1 MTLTENH
8 LDLQKRISLYIT
20 ALQNEIEALRNYSSR
35 NYSLVAGRFL
45 GNADAEFLY
54 EFKLEDETR
63 IAEDV
68 PIEVEIEGDLAH
80 GTVIS
85 VEGDRIVLL
94 LQVFVGD
101 SVERAVLRTAPF
113 FLLEQ
118 LIERLEAMEDKDA
131 ESVEPLFNEDNDV
144 EYEQD
149 LVIKTQKLNDF
160 QIKAA
165 RSVVKKPV
173 SFVWGPPGTGKTQTL
188 AFAAANLVALGEK
201 VLIISNTNIAV
212 DVALQK
218 TLDYLKDESEYFD
231 GKFVRFG
238 VPRLPEL
245 EDFPWSLP
253 QYVARDKH
261 PALYATIEKIETDI
275 RGIMSNLR
283 NPSRQ
288 MAQGAQGKRGAGS
301 NQQRLSNL
309 REELSSLREEAYG
322 KESKI
327 VQHADLVA
335 CTAAKAAIASQVFTR
350 RFDAVLIDEA
360 SMLYL
365 PYVVYAASLA
375 KKHVA
380 IFGDFMQIPP
390 ITQSSTKVLNVLT
403 KDIFRETKMHR
414 YMTKAHPRLNIL
426 EVQYRM
432 QLPIME
438 LVNDRIYA
446 GKLKASPKIKAAEP
460 KEEPVVFYDTSKL
473 NSKSFRE
480 ATSNSRMNILSGIA
494 AIELGV
500 ESLKHG
506 ARSVG
511 IITPYRAQARFL
523 HGVLNS
529 MNLDSTVISAATV
542 HTFQGNERDVIVF
555 DFVDDHPLPLG
566 VLLSTYERE
575 DDEDIS
581 EGERLL
587 NVAMTR
593 ARKRLLFVGNFEY
606 LSSKANEDSLLRF
619 VLEKLRRDKSVTPLQ
634 LNDKKEKNYI
644 GKNFPGLSI
653 HHGYVDCVIPLM
665 RDIQESSVEL
675 KLIQP
680 IKAKLQFFKYVL
692 NKEVESSKDFASLE
706 VSLLRQKLKNTNLIT
721 SDKSDLFFWM
731 IDGKVLHVFDIL
743 NRSKVTPPKAD
754 DSRWRDSA
762 SRDEEIFSLR
772 IAVPEI
778 VRVFNYVLPR
788 KSSKLTGTGG
798 REVDPR
804 CSVCGGKM
812 ELKEMKGMIVAQC
825 ANNQCVTVPADGK
838 IIEAI
843 LEENGQSC
851 PVDAGKIRVKRGRR
865 GYFAGCAN
873 YPGCNWTAELGEIL
887 K

>member
-253 QYVARDKH
+253 QYVARDKN

-275 RGIMSNLR
+275 RSIMSRLSPPR
-283 NPSRQ
+283 RTR
-288 MAQGAQGKRGAGS
+288 AKRGA
-301 NQQRLSNL
+301 NQDKLSTL
-309 REELSSLREEAYG
+309 REQLSSLREEAYG

-327 VQHADLVA
+327 VQQANLVA
-335 CTAAKAAIASQVFTR
+335 CTAAKAAIANQVFTR

-380 IFGDFMQIPP
+380 VFGDFMQIPP
-390 ITQSSTKVLNVLT
+390 ITQSSTKVLNVL
-403 KDIFRETKMHR
+403 
-414 YMTKAHPRLNIL
+414 AN
-426 EVQYRM
+426 
-432 QLPIME
+432 
-438 LVNDRIYA
+438 
-446 GKLKASPKIKAAEP
+446 SAE
-460 KEEPVVFYDTSKL
+460 F
-473 NSKSFRE
+473 
-480 ATSNSRMNILSGIA
+480 
-494 AIELGV
+494 
-500 ESLKHG
+500 
-506 ARSVG
+506 
-511 IITPYRAQARFL
+511 
-523 HGVLNS
+523 
-529 MNLDSTVISAATV
+529 
-542 HTFQGNERDVIVF
+542 
-555 DFVDDHPLPLG
+555 
-566 VLLSTYERE
+566 
-575 DDEDIS
+575 
-581 EGERLL
+581 
-587 NVAMTR
+587 
-593 ARKRLLFVGNFEY
+593 
-606 LSSKANEDSLLRF
+606 
-619 VLEKLRRDKSVTPLQ
+619 
-634 LNDKKEKNYI
+634 
-644 GKNFPGLSI
+644 
-653 HHGYVDCVIPLM
+653 
-665 RDIQESSVEL
+665 
-675 KLIQP
+675 
-680 IKAKLQFFKYVL
+680 
-692 NKEVESSKDFASLE
+692 
-706 VSLLRQKLKNTNLIT
+706 
-721 SDKSDLFFWM
+721 
-731 IDGKVLHVFDIL
+731 
-743 NRSKVTPPKAD
+743 
-754 DSRWRDSA
+754 
-762 SRDEEIFSLR
+762 
-772 IAVPEI
+772 
-778 VRVFNYVLPR
+778 
-788 KSSKLTGTGG
+788 
-798 REVDPR
+798 
-804 CSVCGGKM
+804 
-812 ELKEMKGMIVAQC
+812 
-825 ANNQCVTVPADGK
+825 
-838 IIEAI
+838 
-843 LEENGQSC
+843 
-851 PVDAGKIRVKRGRR
+851 
-865 GYFAGCAN
+865 
-873 YPGCNWTAELGEIL
+873 
-887 K
+887 